1 MCEFIMIFNRV
12 QGWGEKG
19 ERSKGGVGEKKERK
33 KEKER
38 LKRKGGRERE
48 QEELER
54 ATENRQWITLEITG
68 VPPTLQTDN

>member
-12 QGWGEKG
+12 QVWGEKG
-19 ERSKGGVGEKKERK
+19 ERRRRGVGEKKERK

-54 ATENRQWITLEITG
+54 EIENSQWVTLEITG